1 MLQDCA
7 PRLHFRRSYSPG
19 MGRTGE
25 WRSTRQALPDA
36 PAQVMK
42 LPLILTAFIAMASTA
57 HAECLSS
64 ASAVWNAHPGSHAT
78 WRLRLPGHEG
88 EKCWF
93 AAHAGA
99 SRDAAHE
106 IMPPSATAVP
116 LPRPRS
122 LDTLAADERGP
133 LPAVATPTSAGE
145 ARSILIWGKPLE
157 LDPMWETLFT
167 ARDRGAQ

>member
-1 MLQDCA
+1 M
-7 PRLHFRRSYSPG
+7 R
-19 MGRTGE
+19 
-25 WRSTRQALPDA
+25 
-36 PAQVMK
+36 VV
-42 LPLILTAFIAMASTA
+42 FIAAMLAALSVPA
-57 HAECLSS
+57 RSECLSS

-106 IMPPSATAVP
+106 IRSPSATAVP

-122 LDTLAADERGP
+122 LDTLAADERRP

-157 LDPMWETLFT
+157 
-167 ARDRGAQ
+167 